1 MNPRHT
7 DSPNTVSQTLSPS
20 PPLHSFH
27 YQQTI
32 NTQQSWREAERT
44 ISAWKGLMLIP
55 NTLRTS
61 SKSKKNSHTIVLK
74 DSDVSGS
81 SVLNIDASGDSR
93 ATTISS
99 EAGPWRILQELH
111 HSLSLEP
118 SSRSDEMIPA
128 YHPAKQSKPRINARM
143 EMHDGSK
150 RLTKKVWLGKSH
162 GEPPCRASKAT
173 RQGNLGMIA
182 AQYAIDS
189 LSSRSG
195 ALIGFPR
202 VSRQR
207 SNPQKCQQGWMKFR
221 SHSKQCDIQTKRLR
235 FTPLCARTVLSC

>member
-1 MNPRHT
+1 MTLADRAFSTSTQAETAEQRQFLLRPPPWIENPALFGIR
-7 DSPNTVSQTLSPS
+7 P
-20 PPLHSFH
+20 
-27 YQQTI
+27 I
-32 NTQQSWREAERT
+32 
-44 ISAWKGLMLIP
+44 
-55 NTLRTS
+55 
-61 SKSKKNSHTIVLK
+61 
-74 DSDVSGS
+74 
-81 SVLNIDASGDSR
+81 
-93 ATTISS
+93 S
-99 EAGPWRILQELH
+99 EAGLWRILQELH

-202 VSRQR
+202 VSTQR

>member
-1 MNPRHT
+1 MEGNESMEGWMEGNQWVKRNISMNLRHT

-81 SVLNIDASGDSR
+81 SVLNINASGDSR

-99 EAGPWRILQELH
+99 TTTSMDRE
-111 HSLSLEP
+111 
-118 SSRSDEMIPA
+118 SSAVWDSAHFRSWSVA
-128 YHPAKQSKPRINARM
+128 Y
-143 EMHDGSK
+143 
-150 RLTKKVWLGKSH
+150 
-162 GEPPCRASKAT
+162 
-173 RQGNLGMIA
+173 
-182 AQYAIDS
+182 
-189 LSSRSG
+189 SSG
-195 ALIGFPR
+195 TAPFT
-202 VSRQR
+202 VSR
-207 SNPQKCQQGWMKFR
+207 
-221 SHSKQCDIQTKRLR
+221 TK
-235 FTPLCARTVLSC
+235 LSI